1 MVALNEQGIIA
12 SHPMYD
18 YNGKPV
24 FVVDAQIFPGS
35 SGSPVFVKST
45 IDSYYENDLLVA
57 NERLMLAG
65 VISETFQKTNTI
77 KLAEA
82 KETAV
87 PEVIGLGTVVK
98 ATEIRKLIDSI
109 EINKK

>member
-1 MVALNEQGIIA
+1 
-12 SHPMYD
+12 MYD

-57 NERLMLAG
+57 N
-65 VISETFQKTNTI
+65 
-77 KLAEA
+77 
-82 KETAV
+82 
-87 PEVIGLGTVVK
+87 
-98 ATEIRKLIDSI
+98 
-109 EINKK
+109 